1 MAITA
6 PTLIRGILL
15 TTITITITII
25 PTEEYHRH
33 QRAASFKPRLT
44 WTKRR

>member
-15 TTITITITII
+15 AIIIIIII
-25 PTEEYHRH
+25 PTEEYHRR
-33 QRAASFKPRLT
+33 QRAASFKARPT
-44 WTKRR
+44 WTKRRR